1 MDFGELRRQQQESAR
16 LMTYQNSG
24 YTNERVSKKTLLL
37 YLDDDSAGG
46 TNVLSGPNDFS
57 VKLTE
62 PIRIDALSEVYLDL
76 FVTSSCVQSTAD
88 LMAFILKINEF
99 NNNANSNNSSF
110 FNKLVI
116 PNENTAALAAQ
127 SVIHKGKKLNYVC
140 TINPCTLT
148 HLTGRVDSLGGNA
161 MFNGDGR
168 LIAEFVIISKN

>member
-1 MDFGELRRQQQESAR
+1 MDFGELRQQQQESAR

-24 YTNERVSKKTLLL
+24 YTNERVSKQTLLF
-37 YLDDDSAGG
+37 YLDDDNTGG

-62 PIRIDALSEVYLDL
+62 PFRIDTLSEVYLDL
-76 FVTSSCVQSTAD
+76 FVTSNCKQSTAD
-88 LMAFILKINEF
+88 LMAFVFKINEF
-99 NNNANSNNSSF
+99 NNNTNSNNSSF

-116 PNENTAALAAQ
+116 PNENAASAAAQ

-148 HLTGRVDSLGGNA
+148 HLTGRVESLGGNA
-161 MFNGDGR
+161 MFNGSGR
-168 LIAEFVIISKN
+168 LIAEFVIISKH